1 MHISYSD
8 IAYMGIV
15 VMFILALLVFREH
28 LLWSRAVRESS
39 DKLKA
44 ANYED
49 RTLWTEFITR
59 SFPRHIG
66 GIWRVYYMIL
76 FTLLAIFIFIGSSLL
91 HWFLLGTVMSLS
103 MVLIITSAMVE
114 NQRAR
119 ELNLIPEPL
128 RQDFG
133 EYLAKCLNG
142 RAGT

>member
-8 IAYMGIV
+8 IAYIGIV
-15 VMFILALLVFREH
+15 ALFVLALLVFREH
-28 LLWSRAVRESS
+28 LKWSRGVRESS

-44 ANYED
+44 VNYED
-49 RTLWTEFITR
+49 RALWTEFVSR

-66 GIWRVYYMIL
+66 SIWRTYFLIL
-76 FTLLAIFIFIGSSLL
+76 ATLLAIFFFVGSSLL
-91 HWFLLGTVMSLS
+91 HWFLLGTVMALS
-103 MVLIITSAMVE
+103 SMLFVTSAMVE

-133 EYLAKCLNG
+133 EYISRWLSG

>member
-8 IAYMGIV
+8 IAYIGIV
-15 VMFILALLVFREH
+15 ALLVLALLVFREH

-44 ANYED
+44 VNYED
-49 RTLWTEFITR
+49 RALWTEFVTR

-66 GIWRVYYMIL
+66 GIWRVYYLIL
-76 FTLLAIFIFIGSSLL
+76 FTLLAIFFFVGSTLL
-91 HWFLLGTVMSLS
+91 HWFLLGTVMGLS
-103 MVLIITSAMVE
+103 SMLFVTAAMVE

-119 ELNLIPEPL
+119 ELNLIPESL

-133 EYLAKCLNG
+133 EYMAKHLSG
-142 RAGT
+142 RAGV